1 MGAWGRGALA
11 SVLSLSVASALLL
24 LSAPLLLRSGG
35 LRSERRLGRIAPSRS
50 GLQGRRALGYVF
62 RSATH
67 PRKMLQDS
75 IRTCSSMLTA
85 AAPQGRPITLPRKS
99 PKTAFR
105 GNDVTMGRQSRN
117 WERDSRSVLNGMASQ
132 TCTERPEVW
141 DNGTYVDNAFDL
153 AMTAAF
159 RVVMGTVAEWQSEK
173 PFLPTKPGQSYEGLV
188 EVAQALQSGKG
199 VAAFESNVIEI
210 LDRFP
215 RSPQLLQNNK
225 LSMELLAL
233 LTPRLFAFLVGPSKV
248 EPWSREDGAT
258 WESAV
263 RIEKCR
269 FLTETGCA
277 GMCVGLCQRPTQRFF
292 NEVAGLPMAMEPN
305 FDDCSCVMTWGKA
318 PLPRD
323 EDPAGKQPCF
333 QWCPTAAIPDSSAST
348 PSSAD
353 GESISAPVGSQ
364 QQQQQQ
370 HEQQSDSA
378 CYRLSQ
384 RN

>member
-1 MGAWGRGALA
+1 M
-11 SVLSLSVASALLL
+11 STISLVSIVYFVA
-24 LSAPLLLRSGG
+24 G
-35 LRSERRLGRIAPSRS
+35 
-50 GLQGRRALGYVF
+50 LGY
-62 RSATH
+62 S
-67 PRKMLQDS
+67 
-75 IRTCSSMLTA
+75 
-85 AAPQGRPITLPRKS
+85 
-99 PKTAFR
+99 
-105 GNDVTMGRQSRN
+105 
-117 WERDSRSVLNGMASQ
+117 
-132 TCTERPEVW
+132 
-141 DNGTYVDNAFDL
+141 
-153 AMTAAF
+153 
-159 RVVMGTVAEWQSEK
+159 VVMGTVAEWQSEK

-215 RSPQLLQNNK
+215 R
-225 LSMELLAL
+225 
-233 LTPRLFAFLVGPSKV
+233 RLFAFLVGPSKV

-292 NEVAGLPMAMEPN
+292 NEVAGLPMAME
-305 FDDCSCVMTWGKA
+305 
-318 PLPRD
+318 
-323 EDPAGKQPCF
+323 DPAGKQPCF

-364 QQQQQQ
+364 QLQQQ